1 MLKIIGGLLI
11 IIGATGMGV
20 TYRQEMKDRLYNTK
34 CLHSILELL
43 ESEIGYS
50 KASLPEACGMIAS
63 RMNVPYSTSLY
74 KVREMMKLNAGLTF
88 SFVWKQEMGRC
99 LEKVLIGNREKEVFL
114 NFPEAGSY
122 ADNMMQLK
130 TLDKC
135 KKELQHAVN
144 KQEEKMES
152 KSKVVMSMGLI
163 GGLFLTIALL

>member
-1 MLKIIGGLLI
+1 MLKIIGGLMI
-11 IIGATGMGV
+11 IVGGIGMGLI
-20 TYRQEMKDRLYNTK
+20 YKQEMKDRLYHTK

-63 RMNVPYSTSLY
+63 RMSEPYSVGLY
-74 KVREMMKLNAGLTF
+74 KIREIMNSNAGLTF

-99 LEKVLIGNREKEVFL
+99 LETVLLGDKEKVVFL
-114 NFPEAGSY
+114 NFPESGSY

-130 TLDKC
+130 ALNKC
-135 KKELQHAVN
+135 RAELEVAIN
-144 KQEEKMES
+144 RQEEKMES